1 MQIKTADI
9 DSQLW
14 RNWLQHHD
22 PAETWQLRQRFERDG
37 FIILREAVTD
47 ELRQRVRDEVFR
59 LLEENA
65 ERRDLRLATTGN
77 TARRMSVVQ
86 SEKIGAGSSLIR
98 AVYDSPAL
106 RRTLQTVAGAPI
118 FSCPSIDEE
127 FLITRQ
133 DHPGDT
139 HGWHWGDFSYAL
151 IWIIEMPPTSFGGM
165 LQCVPHTRWD
175 KQKPCINEHLCNNP
189 ILTYGFRSGDLY
201 FLKTDTTL
209 HRTVP
214 LNRDCVR
221 VILNMTYAGQTDR
234 LPTTD
239 DRWWEN
245 ADATAATQTAR
256 VSREEG
262 VQP

>member
-1 MQIKTADI
+1 MELDPNAIDQQIWENWQLHHDAADI
-9 DSQLW
+9 W
-14 RNWLQHHD
+14 
-22 PAETWQLRQRFERDG
+22 TLRQRYERDG
-37 FIILREAVTD
+37 FIIVREAVPD
-47 ELRQRVRDEVFR
+47 GLRQAVRDEVFR
-59 LLEENA
+59 LLDEHA

-86 SEKIGAGSSLIR
+86 SEKIGAGSALIR
-98 AVYDSPAL
+98 AVYNSPSL
-106 RRTLQTVAGAPI
+106 RRVLHGVAGAPML
-118 FSCPSIDEE
+118 SCTSIDEE

-151 IWIIEMPPTSFGGM
+151 IWIIEMPPVDAGGM

-175 KQKPCINEHLCNNP
+175 KVNPRINEHLCLNP
-189 ILTYGFRSGDLY
+189 IRTYGFQTGDLY

-214 LNRDCVR
+214 LNRDGLR
-221 VILNMTYAGQTDR
+221 VILNMTYAGQTDNV
-234 LPTTD
+234 PTTD

-245 ADATAATQTAR
+245 ANVTAAIQEPR
-256 VSREEG
+256 
-262 VQP
+262 P

>member
-1 MQIKTADI
+1 MEIDTNAIDQQI
-9 DSQLW
+9 W
-14 RNWLQHHD
+14 ENWLLHHD
-22 PAETWQLRQRFERDG
+22 PADTWQLRQQFERDG
-37 FIILREAVTD
+37 FIIVREAVPD
-47 ELRQRVRDEVFR
+47 ELRQAIRAEVFR
-59 LLEENA
+59 LLEEHA

-86 SEKIGAGSSLIR
+86 SEKIGAGSELIR
-98 AVYDSPAL
+98 AVYNSPSL
-106 RRTLQTVAGAPI
+106 RRVLHSVAGAPML
-118 FSCPSIDEE
+118 SCPSIDEE

-151 IWIIEMPPTSFGGM
+151 IWIIEMPPVEAGGM

-175 KQKPCINEHLCNNP
+175 KENPRINEHLCSNA
-189 ILTYGFRSGDLY
+189 IRTYGFRSGDLY

-214 LNRDCVR
+214 LNRDGLR
-221 VILNMTYAGQTDR
+221 IILNMTYAGHTDR
-234 LPTTD
+234 VPTTD

-245 ADATAATQTAR
+245 ANVTAATQETR
-256 VSREEG
+256 V
-262 VQP
+262 